1 MLFVTLLWV
10 RGGTVHDP
18 LISLFAEVLEVDPAS
33 LDENSSP
40 DNLSAWDS
48 LAAMKLVAAIED
60 RFEVRLSTRQIM
72 TMASI
77 GLARKALRNM
87 NVQL

>member
-1 MLFVTLLWV
+1 
-10 RGGTVHDP
+10 
-18 LISLFAEVLEVDPAS
+18 
-33 LDENSSP
+33 
-40 DNLSAWDS
+40 
-48 LAAMKLVAAIED
+48 MKLVAAIED

>member
-1 MLFVTLLWV
+1 VS
-10 RGGTVHDP
+10 DP
-18 LISLFAEVLEVDPAS
+18 LIGLFAEVLGVDPAS

-40 DNLSAWDS
+40 DNLSVWDS
-48 LAAMKLVAAIED
+48 LAAMKLVAAIEG

-77 GLARKALRNM
+77 GLARKTLRTM
-87 NVQL
+87 NAQV